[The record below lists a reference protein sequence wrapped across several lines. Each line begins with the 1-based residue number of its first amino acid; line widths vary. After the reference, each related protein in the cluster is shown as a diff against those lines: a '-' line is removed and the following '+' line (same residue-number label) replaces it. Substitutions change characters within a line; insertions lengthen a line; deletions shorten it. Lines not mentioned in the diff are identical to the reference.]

1 MDDEAETDLAWD
13 LVELVSLHISERNRT
28 DVYTAI
34 GAGDCYAAIGTL
46 LETIV
51 GASLPVPF
59 ALAARVNDWHHP
71 YAHHADAPRLHEL
84 LTTVRSLATLPPS

>member
-1 MDDEAETDLAWD
+1 VDDRAETDLAWD
-13 LVELVSLHISERNRT
+13 LVALVGLHISERDRT

-51 GASLPVPF
+51 RARVPVPF
-59 ALAARVNDWHHP
+59 TLALRVNAWHRP
-71 YAHHADAPRLHEL
+71 YAHHAGASRLDEL
-84 LTTVRSLATLPPS
+84 LTSVRSLVDDTL